1 MVFDANGTYIV
12 EIIGRPEAGTGSTFN
27 LQIMRQFADESRRLL
42 TYSNVPIA
50 ASGIARV
57 IASAEIAPLLE
68 VDIDGDGTVDA
79 NVMPDPPIANAGPDQ
94 TVYAWIDGKAKVTLD
109 GSDSNDPDG
118 DELTYKWTWT
128 IDSNTYQAN
137 GVNPI
142 IELPVGVHTI
152 QLVVND
158 GLVDSAPDDVN
169 ITVIAPLKGKLK
181 ITPCVINRDGHNCHK
196 PDNILAFIR
205 MPEGITKN
213 DIDSNE
219 PLTLYPCGSEAS
231 RQWVIPCGNGK
242 HKQKLVGVLAFF
254 DKDAVLDAVP
264 DNGRVELQVV
274 GRLNCGQYFFGSDA
288 VKIIGRH
295 QCDKHKW

>member
-1 MVFDANGTYIV
+1 
-12 EIIGRPEAGTGSTFN
+12 
-27 LQIMRQFADESRRLL
+27 
-42 TYSNVPIA
+42 
-50 ASGIARV
+50 
-57 IASAEIAPLLE
+57 
-68 VDIDGDGTVDA
+68 
-79 NVMPDPPIANAGPDQ
+79 
-94 TVYAWIDGKAKVTLD
+94 
-109 GSDSNDPDG
+109 
-118 DELTYKWTWT
+118 
-128 IDSNTYQAN
+128 
-137 GVNPI
+137 
-142 IELPVGVHTI
+142 
-152 QLVVND
+152 
-158 GLVDSAPDDVN
+158 
-169 ITVIAPLKGKLK
+169 
-181 ITPCVINRDGHNCHK
+181 
-196 PDNILAFIR
+196 